1 MNKLSLLRAIYEA
14 IRWDKLY
21 EALPEV
27 SRRQVD
33 ELFGELREALGD
45 VAEAPEDLAAKVAGG
60 EALLHC
66 DGASRGNP
74 GPAGIGMVL
83 TTPEGEEVLAW
94 GAAIGRATSNV
105 AEYRA
110 AIEGL
115 KKALEL
121 KVRRVRLLSDSEL
134 LVRQLEGAY
143 KVKSPKLKP
152 LHAEVMDLLGQ
163 FDAWEARH
171 IARDQNLRADA
182 LATRYAKAAKAGHQ

>member
-33 ELFGELREALGD
+33 ELFRELREALGD
-45 VAEAPEDLAAKVAGG
+45 VAEAPGELAAKVAGG
-60 EALLHC
+60 EALLYC

-115 KKALEL
+115 RKALGL

-152 LHAEVMDLLGQ
+152 LHGELMALLARL
-163 FDAWEARH
+163 DSWEACH
-171 IARDQNLRADA
+171 VARDQNLRADA
-182 LATRYAKAAKAGHQ
+182 LATRHTKAAEAGPQ

>member
-1 MNKLSLLRAIYEA
+1 M
-14 IRWDKLY
+14 
-21 EALPEV
+21 
-27 SRRQVD
+27 
-33 ELFGELREALGD
+33 
-45 VAEAPEDLAAKVAGG
+45 AAKVAGG
-60 EALLHC
+60 EARLHC

-143 KVKSPKLKP
+143 KVKSAGLKP
-152 LHAEVMDLLGQ
+152 LHGELMGLLARL
-163 FDAWEARH
+163 DSWEARH
-171 IARDQNLRADA
+171 VARDRNLRADA